1 MLFLIIL
8 IVVIIC
14 VIRIR
19 NYSSKKI
26 NNDSKVK
33 ANFKLPFGNVTISNK
48 EDDVSSDKL
57 PDFTHDEREKM
68 IKGDVKIIT
77 NVNKKVTKYVNGEK
91 VSVEETNSID
101 NVSKK
106 SINKCPNCGASIDLS
121 QEECSYCGTKINWK

>member
-1 MLFLIIL
+1 MLELLYTALCKMSIK
-8 IVVIIC
+8 
-14 VIRIR
+14 
-19 NYSSKKI
+19 YKKKI
-26 NNDSKVK
+26 DNDSKVK
-33 ANFKLPFGNVTISNK
+33 ANLKLPFGNVTISNK

-121 QEECSYCGTKINWK
+121 QEECSYCGTKIN

>member
-1 MLFLIIL
+1 MLFLIFL

-26 NNDSKVK
+26 DNDNKVK
-33 ANFKLPFGNVTISNK
+33 ANLKLPFGNVTISNK

-121 QEECSYCGTKINWK
+121 QEECSYCGTKIN

>member
-1 MLFLIIL
+1 MLFLIFL

-26 NNDSKVK
+26 DNDSKVK
-33 ANFKLPFGNVTISNK
+33 ANLKLPFGNVTISNK

-121 QEECSYCGTKINWK
+121 QEECSYCGTKINW

>member
-1 MLFLIIL
+1 MLFLIFL

-121 QEECSYCGTKINWK
+121 QEECSYCGTKINW

>member
-1 MLFLIIL
+1 MLFLIFL

-121 QEECSYCGTKINWK
+121 QEECSYCGTKIN

>member
-1 MLFLIIL
+1 MLFLIFL

-26 NNDSKVK
+26 DNDSKVK
-33 ANFKLPFGNVTISNK
+33 ANLKLPFGNVTISNK

-106 SINKCPNCGASIDLS
+106 SINKCSNCGASIDLS
-121 QEECSYCGTKINWK
+121 QEECSYCGTKIN

>member
-1 MLFLIIL
+1 MLFLIFL

-26 NNDSKVK
+26 DNDSKVK
-33 ANFKLPFGNVTISNK
+33 ANLKLPFGNVTISNK
-48 EDDVSSDKL
+48 EDGVSSDKL

-121 QEECSYCGTKINWK
+121 QEECSYCGTKIN

>member
-1 MLFLIIL
+1 MLFLIFL

-26 NNDSKVK
+26 DNDSKVK
-33 ANFKLPFGNVTISNK
+33 ANLKLPFGNVTISNK

-121 QEECSYCGTKINWK
+121 QEECSYCGTKIN

>member
-1 MLFLIIL
+1 MLFLIFL

-26 NNDSKVK
+26 DNDSKVK
-33 ANFKLPFGNVTISNK
+33 ANLKLPFGNVTISNK

-68 IKGDVKIIT
+68 INGDVKIIT

-121 QEECSYCGTKINWK
+121 QEECSYCGTKIN

>member
-1 MLFLIIL
+1 MLFLIFL
-8 IVVIIC
+8 IIVIIC

-26 NNDSKVK
+26 DNDSKVK
-33 ANFKLPFGNVTISNK
+33 ANLKLPFGNVTISNK

-121 QEECSYCGTKINWK
+121 QEECSYCGTKIN

>member
-26 NNDSKVK
+26 DNDSKVK
-33 ANFKLPFGNVTISNK
+33 ANLKLPFGNVTISNK

-121 QEECSYCGTKINWK
+121 QEECSYCGTKIN

>member
-121 QEECSYCGTKINWK
+121 QEECSYCGTKIN

>member
-1 MLFLIIL
+1 MLFLIFL

-19 NYSSKKI
+19 DYSSKKI
-26 NNDSKVK
+26 DNDSKVK
-33 ANFKLPFGNVTISNK
+33 ANLKLPFGNVTISNK

-121 QEECSYCGTKINWK
+121 QEECSYCGTKIN